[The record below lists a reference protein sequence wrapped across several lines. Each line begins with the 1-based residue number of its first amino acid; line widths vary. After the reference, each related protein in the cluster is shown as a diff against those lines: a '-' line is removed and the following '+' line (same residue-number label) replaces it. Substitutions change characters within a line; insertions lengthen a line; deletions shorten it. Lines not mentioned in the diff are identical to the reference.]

1 MISFLFSISFL
12 FPSFSQITQVA
23 SRWLGG
29 IDVQHPCGD
38 YTEIWS
44 TRHCPSATDGSTYR
58 GINSMI
64 FFKNKQIELT
74 MAASWSKCVCVFF
87 FLHFCGPCLPLA
99 WKCLNIYC
107 HIVMFSRQKDLCFR
121 WLQWL
126 LAAKR
131 VRRMFP
137 WDVRM
142 LQETV
147 VISLV
152 ERCWDRRFG
161 GSICFM
167 FGIAWFTLDSETPE
181 NQSVLLHQKPAQLAY
196 LQTYTRI
203 YLCVVLLIL
212 VVWLCV

>member
-1 MISFLFSISFL
+1 MRRLYRDLINKTL
-12 FPSFSQITQVA
+12 SFSNWRQHLPRHQLNDFFLKINK
-23 SRWLGG
+23 SSWLWR
-29 IDVQHPCGD
+29 HPD
-38 YTEIWS
+38 RS
-44 TRHCPSATDGSTYR
+44 
-58 GINSMI
+58 
-64 FFKNKQIELT
+64 
-74 MAASWSKCVCVFF
+74 VCVF

-99 WKCLNIYC
+99 WKCLKFYC

-167 FGIAWFTLDSETPE
+167 FGIVWFTLDSETPE